1 MGLQYL
7 ALLGAIIAEVAGTL
21 LIPTTNQFTKIPNT
35 ILMILLYVLSLGL
48 LSFTL
53 KTIPLGIVYST
64 WSALGVFSVAILSY
78 FFFININMSVPFIYT
93 ISLIYSI
100 GGKLKVARYYN

>member
-7 ALLGAIIAEVAGTL
+7 ALLGAIIAEVCGTI

-35 ILMILLYVLSLGL
+35 IIMILLYVLSLWL
-48 LSFTL
+48 LTFTL
-53 KTIPLGIVYST
+53 KSIPLGIVYST

-78 FFFININMSVPFIYT
+78 FFFKQALSWQAIVGLILIVNGVILVNIYT
-93 ISLIYSI
+93 SQ
-100 GGKLKVARYYN
+100 

>member
-7 ALLGAIIAEVAGTL
+7 ALLGAIIAEVVGTL

-35 ILMILLYVLSLGL
+35 ILMILLYVLSLWL

-78 FFFININMSVPFIYT
+78 FFFKQALSWQVILGLVLIVNGVILVNIYT
-93 ISLIYSI
+93 
-100 GGKLKVARYYN
+100 NQ